1 MAEAL
6 VIRGSIVIPAEELE
20 WKAARSSG
28 PGGQNVNRVATK
40 VELRFDL
47 AGTRVLDAA
56 TRARLRRNAAA
67 RLDAEGRLV
76 ITSQSTRSQAQ
87 NLELAREK
95 LAELIRA
102 ALVAPKR
109 RKATRPTRASKERR
123 LSAKRKTS
131 DKKQTRRSVRDD

>member
-1 MAEAL
+1 MADAL

-56 TRARLRRNAAA
+56 TRARLRRSAKA
-67 RLDAEGRLV
+67 RLDADGRLV

-87 NLELAREK
+87 NLEIAREK

-123 LSAKRKTS
+123 LNAKRKTS
-131 DKKQTRRSVRDD
+131 DKKQTRRRVRDD